1 MLASKWVVRVSN
13 YQKVMKVKTLI
24 TSILIMFAA
33 TSLTFAQSNEAQDA
47 MLLAKADTKAAV
59 GNVITKSEEP
69 GDISLLTRGG
79 LAAGVND
86 QTYESD
92 SLNVEDFPLVISTA
106 DKKKVSIVFPPFLYF
121 KTKF

>member
-1 MLASKWVVRVSN
+1 MR
-13 YQKVMKVKTLI
+13 VKTLI
-24 TSILIMFAA
+24 TLILIMFATA
-33 TSLTFAQSNEAQDA
+33 AFSFAQSNEGPDS
-47 MLLAKADTKAAV
+47 MLVAKADTEAAV
-59 GNVITKSEEP
+59 GNVITESEDP

-92 SLNVEDFPLVISTA
+92 SLNVEDFPLVMSTA
-106 DKKKVSIVFPPFLYF
+106 DKKTVSIVFPPFLYF